1 MADDNDSTLKIKAD
15 ISSLKAELQTAGR
28 LIRLA
33 NSEFKAA
40 TAGMSSWSTSADGL
54 NAKIKQLNTVLDQEK
69 VKLSNLKQQYDLVS
83 HSEGENSAAAQR
95 LAIQINNQ
103 EAAIKKTESQLERYK
118 TDLDNIKDA
127 SEDLG
132 DLSALDK
139 QRKSIEQTESDLTKL
154 KEKYTSLQL
163 AEDKAGDESEDLAQE
178 IQKLSTKLKE
188 DKAALEAAEN
198 AADKLDNSLDDTG
211 KSAKEAEDG
220 FTTMK
225 ATLANLA
232 AEGIKKCISGFV
244 DLGKKALEAGM
255 NFESGMSKVAAISG
269 ATGDDLTALRNKAK
283 ELGSTTKFTATE
295 SAEAMQYMAMAG
307 WKTDDM
313 LDGLKGVMNLAA
325 ASGEDLSTTSD
336 IVTDSLTAFG
346 LTAKDTDEY
355 VDLLASA
362 ATNTNTNVSMMGET
376 FKYAAPAAGAL
387 GYTAKDTATA
397 IGLMANG
404 GIKASQ
410 AGTSLRSGL
419 LSLAKPGKQAA
430 AVMDKYNLS
439 LTDSSGQMKPFSDL
453 TVELRKKLGGLDKAE
468 QTAALSALVGK
479 NAYSGWA
486 NVINATQKD
495 FDKTTDAMN
504 NSSGAAQKMADTMND
519 NVAGK
524 ITLLK
529 SQLEGAFINVFEK
542 AAPQITKGINA
553 ISTAISSMDIDKVS
567 NDIGNI
573 ASIAG
578 KLFSGLISNIGTI
591 KNLIIGVGGS
601 FAAMFAVDKIQTF
614 VTSIQG
620 GTGLLKTFT
629 TAVNTMRTAE
639 TAATTATAALGVA
652 QAALPIAAISIA
664 IGTVLVGALKKHN
677 ENVQA
682 AIDQE
687 YGLSKAAQ
695 DNIKSI
701 DENAQAYK
709 RWDDARKESVSSADA
724 EYNTI
729 YDLKDAY
736 NSLVDSNGKIA
747 KGKQDTANIIKGQ
760 LADALGVEKSK
771 INDLIDANGKLSD
784 SIDKLIE
791 KRRAQA
797 VLEASKDSYTDA
809 LKNRQKA
816 IVDNEKA
823 QSNLAK
829 AQQKHAEFTKKH
841 KDIIDAYN
849 AATHNGTNEQTTA
862 AVTTGIAQNKIIKAY
877 KASQKSVEENKKAVA
892 DSGKQ
897 ISGYASSIKN
907 YEDLAAAIAGG
918 NQAKIKSALENQV
931 NNFVTAKNGTKAVL
945 EQQVKDYTANYNA
958 LKNALAKGTGGVTKQ
973 QVKEA
978 ANMVSKSKKELAKL
992 SPAAKKEATKAGK
1005 AHAKG
1010 LQGTTNANKKAA
1022 SQVSKKTQNE
1032 IKKGV
1037 PKFTKLGKT
1046 AGSNHAKGINST
1058 KGKNKSAGSAI
1069 GKNAVTGAGSH
1080 KGKMSSTGKSAG
1092 ESFASGVKNKKSA
1105 ANKSGS
1111 ALGSAAVDG
1120 VKSKKDDAKKAGSA
1134 ASKAVV
1140 DGGKGHQGDMKSVGS
1155 GLAGGLLKGI
1165 GSRSKE
1171 LWDAG
1176 KAAVKK
1182 VIAGG
1187 KKEAKVKSP
1196 SKVTTKDGQNIAA
1209 GYVVGL
1215 SSKNTVLAK
1224 AGASAVS
1231 TIIKAATKEAQ
1242 NTKYARAISKAF
1254 MKSVASEQT
1263 SFQNLAKNTALDMV
1277 KTTKSVLLNL
1287 DNWNFATIADK
1298 ATSTFSSQLTA
1309 RLNYVTAKLEYKNNA
1324 VLDSLQK
1331 TINANEKSK
1340 ATAGKNAVKPYDTQI
1355 KKYQDALKKSN
1366 DKYDKKIKKASTDK
1380 AKDRLKTA
1388 KKDQQ
1393 KHYKALIADEKKA
1406 RKKALNA
1413 SNKKWDKTININ
1425 KAKQSNY
1432 TKASEKMMAQLQSAM
1447 SDFQSKAESLF
1458 TTTVTNITDKY
1469 NAQYDELI
1477 SKQDELINKMK
1488 SYGELF
1494 EISSANVITLED
1506 LEQQTKDITDYYNKL
1521 AKIKPK
1527 ISSDLFDQITSYDLD
1542 QASAYLDQLL
1552 KMTSKQLTAYDKAYS
1567 KKLSESNRLGKSI
1580 YASQF
1585 DTIEKNYKD
1594 AITKAVK
1601 NLPSQL
1607 EDLGKQAM
1615 KGFVDGLTT
1624 NTNYMT
1630 KAIKEYAAGIVA
1642 EFKKNF
1648 KIASP
1653 SKVMIQ
1659 IGEYVGQGLPK
1670 GLNNTVREAQ
1680 LAAERLSSAVV
1691 SPFNNLTLPLSATQ
1705 GLKNGQNQVI
1715 NNYNLVQNNTSPKPL
1730 TALDTYKA
1738 RRKQI
1743 SMIKA
1748 VK

>member
-15 ISSLKAELQTAGR
+15 ISSLKAELQAAGR

-346 LTAKDTDEY
+346 LTAKDTDDY

-439 LTDSSGQMKPFSDL
+439 LTDSSGQMKPFGDL

-495 FDKTTDAMN
+495 FNKTTDAMN

-542 AAPQITKGINA
+542 AAPQISKGINA

-823 QSNLAK
+823 QVNLAK

-945 EQQVKDYTANYNA
+945 EQQVKDYTANYTA

-992 SPAAKKEATKAGK
+992 SPAAKKEATKVKQEATAK
-1005 AHAKG
+1005 AEEEKEKILKG
-1010 LQGTTNANKKAA
+1010 AEQEIADMVVDAA
-1022 SQVSKKTQNE
+1022 RK
-1032 IKKGV
+1032 IMADRKG
-1037 PKFTKLGKT
+1037 
-1046 AGSNHAKGINST
+1046 S
-1058 KGKNKSAGSAI
+1058 
-1069 GKNAVTGAGSH
+1069 
-1080 KGKMSSTGKSAG
+1080 
-1092 ESFASGVKNKKSA
+1092 E
-1105 ANKSGS
+1105 
-1111 ALGSAAVDG
+1111 VDG
-1120 VKSKKDDAKKAGSA
+1120 ALYNKFLEKAG
-1134 ASKAVV
+1134 
-1140 DGGKGHQGDMKSVGS
+1140 
-1155 GLAGGLLKGI
+1155 
-1165 GSRSKE
+1165 
-1171 LWDAG
+1171 
-1176 KAAVKK
+1176 
-1182 VIAGG
+1182 
-1187 KKEAKVKSP
+1187 
-1196 SKVTTKDGQNIAA
+1196 
-1209 GYVVGL
+1209 
-1215 SSKNTVLAK
+1215 
-1224 AGASAVS
+1224 
-1231 TIIKAATKEAQ
+1231 
-1242 NTKYARAISKAF
+1242 
-1254 MKSVASEQT
+1254 
-1263 SFQNLAKNTALDMV
+1263 
-1277 KTTKSVLLNL
+1277 
-1287 DNWNFATIADK
+1287 
-1298 ATSTFSSQLTA
+1298 
-1309 RLNYVTAKLEYKNNA
+1309 
-1324 VLDSLQK
+1324 
-1331 TINANEKSK
+1331 
-1340 ATAGKNAVKPYDTQI
+1340 
-1355 KKYQDALKKSN
+1355 
-1366 DKYDKKIKKASTDK
+1366 
-1380 AKDRLKTA
+1380 
-1388 KKDQQ
+1388 
-1393 KHYKALIADEKKA
+1393 DE
-1406 RKKALNA
+1406 
-1413 SNKKWDKTININ
+1413 
-1425 KAKQSNY
+1425 
-1432 TKASEKMMAQLQSAM
+1432 
-1447 SDFQSKAESLF
+1447 
-1458 TTTVTNITDKY
+1458 
-1469 NAQYDELI
+1469 
-1477 SKQDELINKMK
+1477 
-1488 SYGELF
+1488 
-1494 EISSANVITLED
+1494 
-1506 LEQQTKDITDYYNKL
+1506 
-1521 AKIKPK
+1521 
-1527 ISSDLFDQITSYDLD
+1527 
-1542 QASAYLDQLL
+1542 
-1552 KMTSKQLTAYDKAYS
+1552 
-1567 KKLSESNRLGKSI
+1567 
-1580 YASQF
+1580 
-1585 DTIEKNYKD
+1585 
-1594 AITKAVK
+1594 
-1601 NLPSQL
+1601 
-1607 EDLGKQAM
+1607 
-1615 KGFVDGLTT
+1615 
-1624 NTNYMT
+1624 
-1630 KAIKEYAAGIVA
+1630 
-1642 EFKKNF
+1642 
-1648 KIASP
+1648 
-1653 SKVMIQ
+1653 
-1659 IGEYVGQGLPK
+1659 
-1670 GLNNTVREAQ
+1670 
-1680 LAAERLSSAVV
+1680 
-1691 SPFNNLTLPLSATQ
+1691 
-1705 GLKNGQNQVI
+1705 
-1715 NNYNLVQNNTSPKPL
+1715 
-1730 TALDTYKA
+1730 
-1738 RRKQI
+1738 
-1743 SMIKA
+1743 
-1748 VK
+1748 